1 MPRKMKKK
9 IFHKVL
15 VANRGE
21 IACRVIRSARAM
33 GYDTVAVY
41 SEADRNAPHVIL
53 ADEAVRLG
61 PATVS
66 ESYLHVERI
75 LDAARATGAD
85 AVHPGYGFLAE
96 NAGFV
101 EACDKAGL
109 VFIGPSAEAM
119 RLMGHKAAAK
129 RRMIE
134 AGVPCVPGYQEEDQ
148 KPARLRKEAERI
160 GFPVLIKAAA
170 GGGGRG
176 MRLVEDKK
184 AFDDALDSARS
195 EARNAFG
202 DDTLI
207 LERAVQAPRHVE
219 VQVFADTHG
228 NVIHLGERDCS
239 VQRRHQKV
247 IEEAPG
253 PGVSEKLRAT
263 MGEAACQAARAI
275 DYVGAGTVEFLL
287 DAGGEFFFMEM
298 NTRLQV
304 EHPVTELITGQD
316 LVAWQLE
323 VAAGGKLP
331 LTQKQVTLTGHAME
345 ARLYAEDPA
354 QDFMPQTGP
363 VLRWRLPEG
372 LDVRVDH
379 GVHEGGEITP
389 HYDPMIAKVIT
400 HGATRDEARRKL
412 VSALRRTEL
421 LGVVHNRDFLARVC
435 DHPAFAAGKVTTAF
449 IAEHMANDPSMA
461 APAPNEQT
469 WALAA
474 LTVYLARAGGR
485 APETIGWR
493 GASQIDSVLR
503 LVNGEANRLIAI
515 RAMGRGQES
524 AAAWQV
530 TVGLDLE
537 SENPDEPDPLQF
549 EVLAHNDGT
558 ITWLSGTVRRRLVY
572 VLDDAVLYLQ
582 HAGREWRFDDVTH
595 QPPEAVAGAGTG
607 ILTAPLDGAVV
618 EVLAAEGDKVEEGQV
633 VMVVEA
639 MKMEHQIRADIEG
652 VLSSLKVGKGDQV
665 KPRQVV
671 AEIDGE
677 QS

>member
-1 MPRKMKKK
+1 MAGQT
-9 IFHKVL
+9 FHKVL

-21 IACRVIRSARAM
+21 IACRVIGSARAC
-33 GYDTVAVY
+33 GYATVAVY
-41 SEADRNAPHVIL
+41 SEADRHARHVRL

-61 PATVS
+61 PPQAA
-66 ESYLHVERI
+66 ESYLNIQRI
-75 LDAARATGAD
+75 IEAARATGAD

-96 NAGFV
+96 NAEFV
-101 EACDKAGL
+101 EACHKAGL

-148 KPARLRKEAERI
+148 DPGRLRKEAERI
-160 GFPVLIKAAA
+160 GYPVLIKAAA

-176 MRLVEDKK
+176 MRLVENKK
-184 AFDDALDSARS
+184 DFGDALDSARS

-207 LERAVQAPRHVE
+207 LERAVQSPRHVE

-253 PGVSEKLRAT
+253 PGISEKLRAA

-275 DYVGAGTVEFLL
+275 DYTGAGTVEFLL

-304 EHPVTELITGQD
+304 EHPVTELVTGQD
-316 LVAWQLE
+316 LVAWQLA
-323 VAAGGKLP
+323 VAEGGELP
-331 LTQKQVTLTGHAME
+331 LRQEQVVLQGHAME

-354 QDFMPQTGP
+354 QDFMPQTGR
-363 VLRWRLPEG
+363 VLRWRLPQG

-400 HGATRDEARRKL
+400 YGASRDEARRKL
-412 VSALRRTEL
+412 VAALRRIEL

-435 DHPAFAAGKVTTAF
+435 DHPAFAAGEVTTAF
-449 IAEHMANDPSMA
+449 IAEHMGDDASMS
-461 APAPNEQT
+461 APAPDEQA

-474 LTVYLARAGGR
+474 LTVYLARAGDR
-485 APETIGWR
+485 DPASIGWR
-493 GASQIDSVLR
+493 GASQIDSLLR
-503 LVNGEANRLIAI
+503 LVNGETDQLMAI
-515 RAMGRGQES
+515 RAIGRGHE
-524 AAAWQV
+524 APAAWQV
-530 TVGLDLE
+530 SVSLDME
-537 SENPDEPDPLQF
+537 SETPEEPLPVTI
-549 EVLAHNDGT
+549 EVLDHVDGV
-558 ITWLSGTVRRRLVY
+558 IVYMIGNVRRRLVY
-572 VLDDAVLYLQ
+572 EFDGEALHLQ
-582 HAGREWRFDDVTH
+582 HADREWRFEDVTH
-595 QPPEAVAGAGTG
+595 LPPEAVDAAGTG
-607 ILTAPLDGAVV
+607 ILTAPLDGSVI
-618 EVLAAEGDKVEEGQV
+618 EVLAGEGDQVEQGQV

-639 MKMEHQIRADIEG
+639 MKMEHQIRADIDG

-671 AEIDGE
+671 AEIEGK
-677 QS
+677 S